1 MAVGIWVW
9 EVDTSFIVRAFSAIS
24 SVVCIGFLAQK
35 SSSSLACLNWDSGV
49 ALARA
54 SAARRKDAR
63 KDRMMNGC
71 GTGVLGAADLDMF
84 STWQM
89 LVVVLRC
96 NRR

>member
-9 EVDTSFIVRAFSAIS
+9 EVDTSFIVRAFSAIR

-35 SSSSLACLNWDSGV
+35 SSSSLACLNLSSGV
-49 ALARA
+49 ALTRA

-63 KDRMMNGC
+63 IDRMMNGC
-71 GTGVLGAADLDMF
+71 DTDVLEAADLETF

-89 LVVVLRC
+89 LVIVLKC